1 MKTASRIGRKE
12 KNRMASRNPIVTIV
26 GTLGQDPVA
35 MGSGVRL
42 RVAQNNRIKNQT
54 TGQWEDGQTSWY
66 TIKAWRNVADQAMTV
81 LQKGQEVIIV
91 GELIENM
98 WTDQKTG
105 EKRSAHEITADH
117 IGVTTYSLTK
127 TQTIRKTVADSTGD
141 VWGDATWNA
150 NEKVE
155 VPF

>member
-1 MKTASRIGRKE
+1 
-12 KNRMASRNPIVTIV
+12 MASRNPVVTIV
-26 GTLGQDPVA
+26 GTLGQDPSP

-42 RVAQNNRIKNQT
+42 RVAQNNRVKNQT

-66 TIKAWRNVADQAMTV
+66 TVKAWRNVAEQVMAV
-81 LQKGQEVIIV
+81 LQKGQEIIIV
-91 GELIENM
+91 GELTENT

-127 TQTIRKTVADSTGD
+127 TQPPRRTVADSSDDDWATS
-141 VWGDATWNA
+141 TWNSD
-150 NEKVE
+150 ETVKI
-155 VPF
+155 PF